1 MPPTNQNNQYDFIL
15 NPQKPPK
22 QPLKIFGGNAMVQR
36 AVIVGAGL
44 ILLIVSI
51 IFVMSFLNK
60 ASNAQAQKLIELG
73 QTQQEILRVAETAD
87 DKINDSDLNRTRIT
101 AIIAT
106 RSAIKDTTD
115 ALAKRGKK
123 ADEKLLAR
131 GQNPNND
138 QILTSAEQNSRF
150 TEAYEA
156 LLKQQL
162 DNYLLQIK
170 SVHDSGSASEKE
182 SLAALYEQ
190 MQILKDELSS

>member
-1 MPPTNQNNQYDFIL
+1 MPPTNQNDQYDFIL

-22 QPLKIFGGNAMVQR
+22 QPLKIFKGNGMVQR

-44 ILLIVSI
+44 VFLIVSI
-51 IFVMSFLNK
+51 VFIMSFLNRT
-60 ASNAQAQKLIELG
+60 SNAQAQKLIELA

-87 DKINDSDLNRTRIT
+87 DKINDSELNRTRLIT
-101 AIIAT
+101 LITT
-106 RSAIKDTTD
+106 RSAIKDTAE
-115 ALAKRGKK
+115 ALGKRGKK
-123 ADEKLLAR
+123 ADEKLIAK

-138 QILTSAEQNSRF
+138 KILTDAEQNSRF

-156 LLKQQL
+156 LFKQQL
-162 DNYLLQIK
+162 DSYLLQIK

-190 MQILKDELSS
+190 VQILKEELSS